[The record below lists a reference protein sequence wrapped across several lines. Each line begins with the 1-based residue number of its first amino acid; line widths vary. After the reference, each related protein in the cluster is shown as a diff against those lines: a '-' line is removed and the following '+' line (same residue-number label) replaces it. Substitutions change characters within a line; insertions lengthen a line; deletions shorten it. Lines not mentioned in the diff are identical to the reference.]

1 MWFLLCLRFFLRCLH
16 DPPCMTQ
23 FQLPPVLP
31 ALLVQILAGQEI
43 QERIQSRVE
52 GIEDPAFLIIT
63 HWGMRKACNS
73 G

>member
-1 MWFLLCLRFFLRCLH
+1 
-16 DPPCMTQ
+16 MTQ